1 MSRKSLWV
9 MVAGAIAAGLLVFA
23 FIQGRA
29 EFAKEKEREAP
40 VKTPSRVST
49 ENRETVVTIDKA
61 TLAKSG
67 IEVATLKANTSPLTG
82 QAYATV
88 LAVQDLA
95 DARSAHA
102 AAKAQLDKAQASAEL
117 ARKDYQRLDQLHN
130 DDRNVSDKVFQAG
143 AAALATEQ
151 ANVRAAQIALESTLA
166 GVVQRYGDAIAGWLA
181 GDTATLKR
189 VLQHQEA
196 LVQITLPGDAANAAP
211 PRNVRIQVTENSY
224 VPATLVARSPRM
236 DPRVQGVGYFYL
248 APSRAL
254 VPGMNVLALVPT
266 TQDATGVNVPQS
278 AVVWWQGKS
287 WVYIERSPEHF
298 ARVEVRADQ
307 PTSSGFV
314 VRSGLRLDDR
324 VVTTGAQLL
333 LSEEFRSQ
341 IQVGEE
347 GVGK

>member
-1 MSRKSLWV
+1 MSRKSLLV
-9 MVAGAIAAGLLVFA
+9 MVAGVIAAGLLVFA

-40 VKTPSRVST
+40 VKNPSRVST

-61 TLAKSG
+61 TLARSG
-67 IEVATLKANTSPLTG
+67 IEVAALTANTSPVNG

-102 AAKAQLDKAQASAEL
+102 TAKAQLDKAQASAEL

-151 ANVRAAQIALESTLA
+151 ANVRAAQIALQSTLA
-166 GVVQRYGDAIAGWLA
+166 GVVQRYGDVIAGWLS

-189 VLQHQEA
+189 VLQQQEA

-211 PRNVRIQVTENSY
+211 PKNVRIQVTENTY

-236 DPRVQGVGYFYL
+236 DPRVQGVSYFYL
-248 APSRAL
+248 APSQAL
-254 VPGMNVLALVPT
+254 VPGMNVIALVPT

-278 AVVWWQGKS
+278 AAVWWQGKS
-287 WVYIERSPEHF
+287 WVYVERSPEHF

-307 PTSSGFV
+307 PTSNGFV
-314 VRSGLRLDDR
+314 VRSGLRINDR

-333 LSEEFRSQ
+333 LSEEFRAQ
-341 IQVGEE
+341 TQVGEE
-347 GVGK
+347 GAGK